1 MRRRSKKRTHPDE
14 EDGGMDQQLAEWL
27 YDGVAALLQG
37 DKDTARDLLLQVV
50 QADERSEEGWLW
62 LSGAVDDPED
72 QQVALENVL
81 DINPTNEAARQG
93 LAWLAQ
99 QGG

>member
-1 MRRRSKKRTHPDE
+1 
-14 EDGGMDQQLAEWL
+14 
-27 YDGVAALLQG
+27 
-37 DKDTARDLLLQVV
+37 
-50 QADERSEEGWLW
+50 
-62 LSGAVDDPED
+62 VDDPED